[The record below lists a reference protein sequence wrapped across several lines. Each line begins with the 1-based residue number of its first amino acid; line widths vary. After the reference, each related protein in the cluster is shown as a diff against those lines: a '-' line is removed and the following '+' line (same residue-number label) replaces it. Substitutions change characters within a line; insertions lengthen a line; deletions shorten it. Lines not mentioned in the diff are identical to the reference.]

1 MKGNFV
7 ILLHGVLKH
16 YSDFESIPMSF
27 DNLIRFE
34 PEIIP
39 EPHTEEQH
47 EEMETYNDKL
57 KELMSRET
65 K

>member
-1 MKGNFV
+1 MKGEFDIILNGV
-7 ILLHGVLKH
+7 IKR
-16 YSDFESIPMSF
+16 YTDFDDIPLVF

-57 KELMSRET
+57 KELMSREL